1 MSVETAK
8 KSYLQWLSSE
18 TKTKWWHDSADLD
31 ELALGMEHG
40 AVGATV
46 NPVLVS
52 KAVQGNP
59 AKWQSVLK
67 SVESMEGDTRI
78 EEVARCVTTKVAE
91 KLFPIYEQTKGEH
104 GYACAQVN
112 PSLAGDRQPMLELA
126 RRFNKWADNI
136 AVKLPVTTAGLDVLE
151 ICVAEGITVTLT
163 VSFTVP
169 QVIAIAE
176 AYRRGLKLAEEK
188 GNKPGKCF
196 AVIMIG
202 RIDDYLRDVAH
213 DRKANVSESDIRQAG
228 IAISKRAYSIF
239 QQRGY
244 EAVLIIAALRGT
256 YHMTELAG
264 ADLIMSIHPTY
275 QKQLLLPDV
284 PHEERIDIPVAEEV
298 VERLSSLDEFV
309 RAYDPDGLKP
319 EEFITFGVS
328 QKTLSQ
334 FYNAGWKAV

>member
-1 MSVETAK
+1 MSIETAK

-31 ELALGMEHG
+31 ELAVAMEHG

-67 SVESMEGDTRI
+67 SVEGTESDKRI
-78 EEVARCVTTKVAE
+78 EEIARCVTIKVAE
-91 KLFPIYEQTKGEH
+91 RLLPVYEQTKGEH

-112 PSLAGDRQPMLELA
+112 PNLAGDREPMLELA
-126 RRFNKWADNI
+126 RRFDKWAPNI
-136 AVKLPVTTAGLDVLE
+136 AVKLPATSAGLDVLE

-188 GNKPGKCF
+188 GNKAGKCF

-202 RIDDYLRDVAH
+202 RIDDYLRDIAH
-213 DRKANVSESDIRQAG
+213 DRKTNVSESDIRQAG
-228 IAISKRAYSIF
+228 IAISKRAHSIF

-264 ADLIMSIHPTY
+264 ADMIMSIHPTY
-275 QKQLLLPDV
+275 QKQLLKPEV
-284 PHEERIDIPVAEEV
+284 SCEERIDVPVADDAI
-298 VERLSSLDEFV
+298 ERLSTLDEFV
-309 RAYDPDGLKP
+309 KAYEPDGLKP
-319 EEFITFGVS
+319 EEFISFGVS

-334 FYNAGWKAV
+334 FYNAGWRAV